1 MSDEDGLERMDTGP
15 RLTVGDATES
25 GRVAGPTRDLV
36 QRQAK
41 DFGCRSAEATTI
53 HGWPE
58 KHDPNSLA

>member
-1 MSDEDGLERMDTGP
+1 M
-15 RLTVGDATES
+15 DATEPMPIPAD
-25 GRVAGPTRDLV
+25 VMDDLV

-53 HGWPE
+53 HEWPE

>member
-1 MSDEDGLERMDTGP
+1 MPAEQAV
-15 RLTVGDATES
+15 RLIRRDKPGGSLNRWIRLVG
-25 GRVAGPTRDLV
+25 LV